1 MKSFSLSNAV
11 SLVNSNANKAL
22 TLVPSSNGARTR
34 LSAELWTEL
43 ESPESVEVLQVGDQI
58 VILAAREGG
67 NALKLGKGRYL
78 YDTSI
83 AKGIAE
89 LAGIN
94 LGESK
99 SVSVGRYEMCTSEED
114 ESVKLAVVSF

>member
-1 MKSFSLSNAV
+1 M
-11 SLVNSNANKAL
+11 
-22 TLVPSSNGARTR
+22 
-34 LSAELWTEL
+34 
-43 ESPESVEVLQVGDQI
+43 
-58 VILAAREGG
+58 ILAAREGG
-67 NALKLGKGRYL
+67 NALKVGKGRYL

-83 AKGIAE
+83 AKGIAK
-89 LAGIN
+89 LAGID